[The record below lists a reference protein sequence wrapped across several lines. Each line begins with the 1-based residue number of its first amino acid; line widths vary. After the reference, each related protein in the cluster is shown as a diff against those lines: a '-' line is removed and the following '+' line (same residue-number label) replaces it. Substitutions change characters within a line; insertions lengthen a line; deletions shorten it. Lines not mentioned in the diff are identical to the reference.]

1 MANWEDSGSP
11 ERRDGYTLQRKRN
24 LGAVQNED
32 YRYFYSI
39 AYDDGSVDVALGP
52 GAYGKAIRMATEHIE
67 ERRERA
73 SAQQAASTDIP
84 RAPEENTENGRS
96 AASAPSTTD
105 DAAAPGRTR
114 GRVSTGVH
122 RDSNEQRVRTIGSND
137 AHSW

>member
-1 MANWEDSGSP
+1 MAHWEDSGSP

-39 AYDDGSVDVALGP
+39 AYDDGSTDVALGP
-52 GAYGKAIRMATEHIE
+52 GAYGKAIRMATEHVE

-73 SAQQAASTDIP
+73 SAQQAASTDVP
-84 RAPEENTENGRS
+84 RTPEENTESSRS
-96 AASAPSTTD
+96 ADSTPSATD
-105 DAAAPGRTR
+105 DAAPGHAR

-122 RDSNEQRVRTIGSND
+122 RDGSEQRVRDSGSH